1 MKYEY
6 YQEMTNKLAKYVA
19 RQKNGSLYVN
29 AVPVWDNDK
38 TILF

>member
-6 YQEMTNKLAKYVA
+6 YQEMMNKLAKYVA
-19 RQKNGSLYVN
+19 RQKNGSLYAN
-29 AVPVWDNDK
+29 TVPVWDNDQ